1 MMNRMFLAGGLLLP
15 LLLAGC
21 ASIAGSELGRPVTAC
36 ADLLGRTFNQT
47 TVTAAKAVDA
57 SAQLP
62 AYCEV
67 LATEI
72 GTSHDMKALLPDA
85 WARRYYQQG
94 GGGMDGVIPELIP
107 ENVNGVQGGRAALL
121 AGAIVLGNN
130 GGHRDPTGAALL
142 NNPSAS
148 QAYAH
153 TAIGIARDFG
163 EALAQAYYGGAT
175 QFAYYQGC
183 SNGGRGA
190 LNAAAKYGAKFDA
203 VIAGSPT
210 RSDPGVTAQWLLLS
224 QLPLPPYDKLK
235 AVAAAAVSKCDL
247 LDGVRDGIISNWRAC
262 AFDPVRD
269 VPPEIGLSPSEAD
282 AIKTLMGDVK
292 LANAGTVYSGYG
304 YGFGDKSMRFSSK
317 LYEFLGLGYMRYIVL
332 NDPAWQAAGFTVDA
346 YFETIRSVLEDRY
359 QFDAETA
366 GLKGFLDSGK
376 KILVWH
382 GSEDTIDSHRD
393 TIRKWGE
400 LEDAAGTMARRNAR
414 LFIPAGVQH
423 CGGGVGPDRFDPFTA
438 MVNWVEKG
446 LAPDDLIVSKADG
459 GLVSS
464 RPLCR
469 YPAYPRYRGVGDIHL
484 AESYSCTP

>member
-1 MMNRMFLAGGLLLP
+1 MFLAGSV
-15 LLLAGC
+15 LLAQLLTGC
-21 ASIAGSELGRPVTAC
+21 ASLGNTTVGQPVTAC
-36 ADLLGRTFNQT
+36 ANLLGRTFNQT
-47 TVTAAKAVDA
+47 LVTAAKVVAA
-57 SAQLP
+57 SDKVP
-62 AYCEV
+62 GYCEV

-107 ENVNGVQGGRAALL
+107 EKVNAVQGGGAALR

-142 NNPSAS
+142 NNPGAS
-148 QAYAH
+148 QRYAH
-153 TAIGIARDFG
+153 TAIAIARDFG
-163 EALAQAYYGGAT
+163 EALAQAYYGGST
-175 QFAYYQGC
+175 EFAYYQGC

-210 RSDPGVTAQWLLLS
+210 RSDPGVTAQWLRLS

-235 AVAAAAVSKCDL
+235 AVAAAAVSKCDG
-247 LDGVRDGIISNWRAC
+247 LDGVQDGIISNWRAC
-262 AFDPVRD
+262 AFDPARD
-269 VPPEIGLSPSEAD
+269 VPPEIGLTPSEAG
-282 AIKTLMGDVK
+282 AIKSLMSDIERPQSS
-292 LANAGTVYSGYG
+292 TVYSGYG
-304 YGFGDKSMRFSSK
+304 YGFGDKSMKFSSK

-332 NDPAWQAAGFTVDA
+332 NDPAWQATGFTVDA
-346 YFETIRSVLEDRY
+346 YFETIRSVLEDQY

-366 GLKGFLDSGK
+366 GLSAFLASGK

-382 GSEDTIDSHRD
+382 GSDDTIDSHRD
-393 TIRKWGE
+393 TIRRWEE
-400 LEDAAGTMARRNAR
+400 LENAAGAMASQNAR

-423 CGGGVGPDRFDPFTA
+423 CGGGVGPDNFDPFTA

-446 LAPDDLIVSKADG
+446 LAPDALLLTKTDN
-459 GLVSS
+459 GLFLS

-469 YPAYPRYRGVGDIHL
+469 YPAYPRYSGAGDIHL
-484 AESYSCTP
+484 AENYSCTH